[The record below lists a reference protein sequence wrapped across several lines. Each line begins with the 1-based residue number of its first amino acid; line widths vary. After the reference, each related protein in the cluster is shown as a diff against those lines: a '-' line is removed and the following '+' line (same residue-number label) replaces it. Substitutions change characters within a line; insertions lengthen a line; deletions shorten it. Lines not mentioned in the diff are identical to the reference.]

1 MEAWNEAKLD
11 IGFYDG
17 QQALLG
23 QKCDVRVVTSS
34 LSINC
39 LFLEEEVTL
48 HGLRNGQGHYHLVA
62 PDGGMQATLHR
73 FKDSQILEGFW
84 TRRGRRGF
92 WRIQLPEVA
101 VVAEAT
107 KSPARKKTK
116 AAPRAAPKKR
126 KRSPAI
132 AA

>member
-11 IGFYDG
+11 IGFYDD
-17 QQALLG
+17 QRAVLG
-23 QKCDVRVVTSS
+23 VKCDVRAIGNS
-34 LSINC
+34 LSVSC
-39 LFLEEEVTL
+39 RFLEEEVAL

-62 PDGGMQATLHR
+62 PDGSMQATLHR
-73 FKDSQILEGFW
+73 FKESQILEGFW

-92 WRIQLPEVA
+92 WRIQLPEA
-101 VVAEAT
+101 ALAIEPA
-107 KSPARKKTK
+107 KAPARKKSK
-116 AAPRAAPKKR
+116 AAPRAAQKKR